1 MMLKEFETAIQ
12 LDNDYSI
19 AKENLFT
26 DIALNY
32 LGETVRF
39 KLQKMIYFKII
50 VASFVLVVILQWKEL
65 QGQEV
70 I

>member
-1 MMLKEFETAIQ
+1 MMLKENLSLIQ

-32 LGETVRF
+32 LGETVEISNYNR
-39 KLQKMIYFKII
+39 
-50 VASFVLVVILQWKEL
+50 
-65 QGQEV
+65 
-70 I
+70 